1 MKNRFTENAEQALLE
16 AEKSASALGHT
27 YIGSEH
33 LLIGLAATENGIAA
47 KILSGKGLT
56 RERLT
61 EAVAEYSGI
70 GSRSAPSGADMTPR
84 ARRIIRNS
92 AEKTALDN
100 ASAIGTEH
108 ILLSLLEES
117 EGVACRLILSLG
129 VSVGELRSDLSAFL
143 TSCGDIARAVSEKR
157 ASVLGSLS
165 TLQNYGRDLTYLAAE
180 GKLDPVIGRD
190 TETERVIEIL
200 SRRTKNNPC
209 LIGEPGVGKTAVV
222 EGLSERIVKKDV
234 PAALLNKHIVS
245 LDLSAMIAGAKYR
258 GEFEERLKSALE
270 ELRKNPDIL
279 LFIDEIHMISGAGA
293 AEGAID
299 AANIL
304 KPALSRGEL
313 HLIGATTVDEYRKY
327 IEKDSALERRF
338 QPVLVHEPTV
348 EETVAI
354 LRGLRPRYEAHH
366 DIRITDE
373 ALTAAAELSRR
384 YIHDRFLPDKAID
397 LIDEAAARCR
407 IAAEKIPPDLYFL
420 EEKMREISA
429 EREKMIRMQDFDGA
443 MRTREDERKLREAYR
458 AKTALLEQKRE
469 ESLPT
474 LTREDVAAVLT
485 AATGIPLYKLSEKN
499 DNRLSEMEKELENA
513 VYGQEH
519 AIRAVSAAIRR
530 SMAGL
535 RYPERP
541 IGSFLFLGST
551 GVGKTELAKAVA
563 KALFDSE
570 DALIRLDMSEYKEE
584 QSLSK
589 LIGSAPGYV
598 GYEEGGKLTERVRKQ
613 PYSLLLFDEIEK
625 AHPDIY
631 NLLLQILEDGRLTD
645 SHGRQV
651 DFRNTVIVIT
661 SNLITDADKNRSLGF
676 VASSS
681 PKDESSRRPTEEK
694 LLRHF
699 RPEFLNRIDEIIV
712 FNQISKETM
721 DKIALSMLNTLRN
734 KLAEGQIDFSYDDT
748 LVRFLS
754 DTAYA
759 EKNGARP
766 LRRLLVKYV
775 ENDLSTALLSGT
787 YLPGDRI
794 RAYMKDGHTALK
806 KLRKKEKTSREIQE
820 VT

>member
-397 LIDEAAARCR
+397 LIDESAARCR
-407 IAAEKIPPDLYFL
+407 IAAEKIPPDLYLL

-535 RYPERP
+535 RDPERP

-734 KLAEGQIDFSYDDT
+734 KLAEGQIDFSYDDA